1 MTKAEKEKMMKV
13 VTGNLV
19 GAVITEMVARERR
32 DKLEAGAVLRAEGGM
47 VEAKSFANNI
57 LWAMGY
63 TTEEAEKLID
73 EIVAEER
80 KNFEERHK

>member
-1 MTKAEKEKMMKV
+1 MMKI

-32 DKLEAGAVLRAEGGM
+32 DKLCDGAVLRAEGGLF
-47 VEAKSFANNI
+47 EAKSFANNI

-63 TTEEAEKLID
+63 TTEGANKLID

-80 KNFEERHK
+80 KDFEERHK